1 MPLGP
6 VHHVTISVTDMALS
20 IAFYRD
26 VLGFRLTM
34 QTTVSDPEHDLYLRL
49 PQGTSAQVAI
59 LQAGS
64 VTIGEVE
71 LIQWSFPSSAPPPA
85 YPPKRPG
92 DPGPF
97 LLAFEVTGEELEE
110 ICERLT
116 GQGVEFWSKPITSHI
131 DGYGDI
137 RAVVCEDPDGTM
149 IELLTLPTR
158 EQILKTR
165 AAYMQRQKQHL

>member
-6 VHHVTISVTDMALS
+6 VHHVSISVTDMGRS

-49 PQGTSAQVAI
+49 PEGTSAQVAI

-71 LIQWSFPSSAPPPA
+71 LIQWSFPSSPPSATPA
-85 YPPKRPG
+85 KRPG

-97 LLAFEVTGEELEE
+97 LLAFEVTGEELETA
-110 ICERLT
+110 CQRMT
-116 GQGVEFWSKPITSHI
+116 QQGVKFWSDPITSHI
-131 DGYGDI
+131 DGYGAI

-149 IELLTLPTR
+149 IELLTLPSREEIVRTR
-158 EQILKTR
+158 T
-165 AAYMQRQKQHL
+165 AYLNRRQAP